1 LNEQIRFPVVEEP
14 RVSVLIV
21 TYGGWDFV
29 SIALRSLLE
38 NTEPCYEVIIVDNA
52 SPDLTASRLK
62 KHVTNA
68 RLVFNEENVGFG
80 PAGNQAASLARAPYL
95 AFLNSDCFVRPGWLP
110 PLVQALEDDARLA
123 AAAPVVLNP
132 DGSLQ
137 EAGCLLFGNGHTQ
150 LLGDGDDAGR
160 PEYRFRRIVDYAS
173 AACLVLRRRAF
184 LDAGGFDAIFAPAY
198 FEDVDVCL
206 RLRNTGLATLFEPR
220 SAVTHVRGASGG
232 GESALAIWQKNLIP
246 FRERWKD
253 VIALRPM
260 PGDEVSGPRQ
270 ALSARDAVSDARLLI
285 VGNCASSPGPEAG
298 VRSVLPLLATLAA
311 GWPECRIT
319 VLTPTLP
326 TQVLIEDL
334 ARNGI
339 EVVAGLSDPAAW
351 LDGRRS
357 HYDAVLLGGSGSG
370 SPLDLALRE
379 TQPAAVWIEEASGL
393 DEAALAEA
401 LSRARIP
408 PPRQPRRASELSSA
422 SSRPQRQ
429 AGDASQPSRPV
440 AIVVLGMHRS
450 GTSAL
455 TGCLR
460 FLGVPLGRPLM
471 PSNAAN
477 EKGFFEHMEVVA
489 IHDELLMR
497 LGAGPLDVSCLP
509 EGWETSESA
518 KAAALR
524 LRNLLRRNFEGVPVW
539 AVKDPR
545 LCVLLPLWLP
555 LLEELEVEPRFLL
568 MLRSPWEIAR
578 SLEKRDR
585 LGLIESLDLWLRHLA
600 AAESATR
607 KSRRAVLTYDRLLS
621 DPGTELSHLGE
632 VLGLTWLWSP
642 AAVRREIHD
651 FLAPSLRHF
660 GRSDRTSGAPKN
672 LVARV
677 NEFDTALEALARSD
691 DAAARSLVDE
701 RRAACEKSL
710 EPLFAIGSEDPVA
723 IRWQSIDVPA
733 TLGRG
738 ERRSCRAA
746 FSNKGGSP
754 LSKRL
759 LSVACHWLDAADRS
773 RVVIWDD
780 GLRTP
785 VPRILLPG
793 ETWSGEFTLQ
803 APSEPGRYL
812 LQVDLVREGVAWF
825 SAKGVAPLTQPV
837 TIA

>member
-1 LNEQIRFPVVEEP
+1 MNDQIRFPVVAEP
-14 RVSVLIV
+14 RVSILIV
-21 TYGGWDFV
+21 TYGGWDYV
-29 SIALRSLLE
+29 STALRCLLE
-38 NTEPCYEVIIVDNA
+38 NTEPSYEVIIVDNA

-62 KHVTNA
+62 QHVTNA
-68 RLVFNEENVGFG
+68 RLVFSESNIGFG
-80 PAGNQAASLARAPYL
+80 PASNHAASLARAPYL
-95 AFLNSDCFVRPGWLP
+95 ALLNSDCFVRPGWLP
-110 PLVQALEDDARLA
+110 PLVQALEDDACLA

-198 FEDVDVCL
+198 FEDVDLCL
-206 RLRNTGLATLFEPR
+206 HLRGMGLATLFEPR
-220 SAVTHVRGASGG
+220 SVVTHIRGASGG
-232 GESALAIWQKNLIP
+232 GVFAQAIWQKNLIP

-253 VIALRPM
+253 VIARRPL
-260 PGDEVSGPRQ
+260 PGDEDSGPRQ
-270 ALSARDAVSDARLLI
+270 ALCARDAVSDARLLI
-285 VGNCASSPGPEAG
+285 VGNCASSPGPEAIAP
-298 VRSVLPLLATLAA
+298 SVLPLLSTLAA

-319 VLTPTLP
+319 ALTPTLP
-326 TQVLIEDL
+326 TQVLVEGL
-334 ARNGI
+334 ARDGV

-357 HYDAVLLGGSGSG
+357 HYDVVLVGGNAEG
-370 SPLDLALRE
+370 SPLDVALRE
-379 TQPAAVWIEEASGL
+379 TQSAAVRIDAASSLDGEALVGALSHAGIAPPRRPLRASG
-393 DEAALAEA
+393 
-401 LSRARIP
+401 S
-408 PPRQPRRASELSSA
+408 SSA
-422 SSRPQRQ
+422 SAPRHRHE
-429 AGDASQPSRPV
+429 AHAPSAPRPV
-440 AIVVLGMHRS
+440 AVVVLGMHRS

-471 PSNAAN
+471 PSNLAN

-509 EGWETSESA
+509 EGWEKSESA
-518 KAAALR
+518 NAAALR
-524 LRNLLRRNFEGVPVW
+524 LKDLLRKNFEGVPVW

-555 LLEELEVEPRFLL
+555 LLDEMEVEPRFLL

-578 SLEKRDR
+578 SLEKRDG

-607 KSRRAVLTYDRLLS
+607 KSRRAVLSYDRLLS
-621 DPGTELSHLGE
+621 DPGTELARMSE
-632 VLGLTWLWSP
+632 VLGLTWLWTP
-642 AAVRREIHD
+642 ASVRREIHD

-660 GRSDRTSGAPKN
+660 GRSDRTSGAPED

-677 NEFDTALEALARSD
+677 NELDTALDALARSD

-701 RRAACEKSL
+701 RRAACEERLK
-710 EPLFAIGSEDPVA
+710 PLFAIGSEDPVA
-723 IRWQSIDVPA
+723 IRWHSVDVPA
-733 TLGRG
+733 TLARG
-738 ERRSCRAA
+738 ERTNCRAV
-746 FSNKGGSP
+746 FSNDGPTP

-759 LSVACHWLDAADRS
+759 LSIAYHWLDTADPS
-773 RVVIWDD
+773 SIVVWDD
-780 GLRTP
+780 GLRSP
-785 VPRILLPG
+785 VQRVLLAG
-793 ETWSGEFTLQ
+793 ETWSGEFTIQ
-803 APSEPGRYL
+803 APAEPGSYL

-825 SAKGVAPLTQPV
+825 SANGVAPLTQPV